1 MTDKEIINELVLMLT
16 FDYADLISEAD
27 QEIIEQRLQKM
38 GLQGERRWIKQ

>member
-1 MTDKEIINELVLMLT
+1 MTDEEIINELVLMLT

-38 GLQGERRWIKQ
+38 GLQENEDE